1 MSSLLGEGSY
11 LLTTQVHKASD
22 DAELV
27 ELGQLQL
34 VRVAWKDNGIG

>member
-1 MSSLLGEGSY
+1 VRAGP
-11 LLTTQVHKASD
+11 TNVDCSD

-34 VRVAWKDNGIG
+34 VRVAWKDNGKG